1 MVFSL
6 PPLLLSRRLVGPVE
20 FVAHC
25 QIAIRMP
32 QTRRHDPA
40 ADIGGAYGAVRDGAS
55 RSICVKIKGIMT
67 PCGEVH
73 GVRPDAQRGT
83 ERVSRMP

>member
-1 MVFSL
+1 
-6 PPLLLSRRLVGPVE
+6 
-20 FVAHC
+20 
-25 QIAIRMP
+25 
-32 QTRRHDPA
+32 
-40 ADIGGAYGAVRDGAS
+40 
-55 RSICVKIKGIMT
+55 MT